1 MSRNK
6 VETYAC
12 VRVRQEPAR
21 RRGVHCPARCD
32 SDSRPAGAM
41 RLKAAGLSRCT
52 EAASH
57 SHTVYGERGRC
68 TATSEGEVRMAEE
81 AIVAQAGPYQVE
93 LSEGK
98 PYFYCRCGRSKN
110 QPFCDG
116 SHSGT
121 GIEPLRF
128 VVDHTGTFNICGC
141 KQTDDEPFCDG
152 SHLLL

>member
-1 MSRNK
+1 
-6 VETYAC
+6 
-12 VRVRQEPAR
+12 
-21 RRGVHCPARCD
+21 
-32 SDSRPAGAM
+32 
-41 RLKAAGLSRCT
+41 
-52 EAASH
+52 
-57 SHTVYGERGRC
+57 
-68 TATSEGEVRMAEE
+68 MAED

-93 LSEGK
+93 LTEGR
-98 PYFYCRCGRSKN
+98 PYFYCRCGRSQK

-116 SHSGT
+116 AHNGT

>member
-1 MSRNK
+1 
-6 VETYAC
+6 
-12 VRVRQEPAR
+12 
-21 RRGVHCPARCD
+21 
-32 SDSRPAGAM
+32 
-41 RLKAAGLSRCT
+41 
-52 EAASH
+52 
-57 SHTVYGERGRC
+57 
-68 TATSEGEVRMAEE
+68 MAEE

-93 LSEGK
+93 LTQGK
-98 PYFYCRCGRSKN
+98 PYFYCRCGRSQK

-116 SHSGT
+116 THAGT